1 MKLTRR
7 IRLLAGC
14 LLVALFVGLL
24 FVRLNYTMSRVH
36 SQSAKLRA
44 DTYTVGTEYSGT
56 VLKQYTSEGS
66 VVTAGEELFVI
77 QSTVL
82 ASDLLTQQVSK
93 SGLAFQL
100 DANNNIVL
108 VASGDGII
116 KNIAYL
122 QGSFVPANKE
132 IATIAKANSLY
143 IEATFQ
149 LTPSDYAR
157 IRSGNVVDVTFPDN
171 STRTAHVFYAAT
183 VGSDKTV
190 KTVIRA
196 RLQNS
201 GNLQQN
207 FTIDTPAAATL
218 HLTGKTLMEQI
229 KDGYNRLVQPGGS

>member
-1 MKLTRR
+1 MRLARR
-7 IRLLAGC
+7 IRLLFGC
-14 LLVALFVGLL
+14 LLVIAFVGML

-44 DTYTVGTEYSGT
+44 DTYAVGTEYSGT
-56 VLKQYTSEGS
+56 VLKQYINEGS
-66 VVTAGEELFVI
+66 AVTAGQELFVI

-100 DANNNIVL
+100 DANNNIIL
-108 VASGDGII
+108 VANEDGVVT
-116 KNIAYL
+116 NIAYL

-143 IEATFQ
+143 IEATLQ
-149 LTPSDYAR
+149 LTPSDYSR

-171 STRTAHVFYAAT
+171 SKRPAYVFYVAT
-183 VGSDKTV
+183 VSNADTV
-190 KTVIRA
+190 QTVIRA

-201 GNLQQN
+201 GNLQRN
-207 FTIDTPAAATL
+207 FTIDTPASATL
-218 HLTGKTLMEQI
+218 HLTGETLIEQI
-229 KDGYNRLVQPGGS
+229 KDGFNRLVQPRG